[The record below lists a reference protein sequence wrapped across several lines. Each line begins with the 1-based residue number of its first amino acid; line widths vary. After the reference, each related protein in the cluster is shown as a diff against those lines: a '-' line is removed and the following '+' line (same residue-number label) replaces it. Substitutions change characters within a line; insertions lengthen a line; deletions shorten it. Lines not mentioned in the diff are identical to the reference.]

1 MDQKYEIVRR
11 IMLATNKI
19 DGVYYLFGKKCGI
32 NENTLA
38 FLYALADGKPHSQKE
53 ISDEW
58 IIPRTTIN
66 SIVKT
71 MLARGYIQ
79 FCSEHHTK
87 EKAIVLTE
95 TGKEYADKYLTD
107 IYLAEEKAISR
118 TLQKFKPEFVSA
130 LEAFSD
136 CLHEEFQEIFQYE
149 KEQRKHEQF

>member
-38 FLYALADGKPHSQKE
+38 FLYALADGKPRSQKE

-71 MLARGYIQ
+71 MLARGFIQ
-79 FCSEHHTK
+79 FCSKHHTK

-95 TGKEYADKYLTD
+95 NGKEYADKYLTD

-130 LEAFSD
+130 LEEFSN

-149 KEQRKHEQF
+149 KEQIKHEQF

>member
-1 MDQKYEIVRR
+1 
-11 IMLATNKI
+11 
-19 DGVYYLFGKKCGI
+19 
-32 NENTLA
+32 
-38 FLYALADGKPHSQKE
+38 
-53 ISDEW
+53 
-58 IIPRTTIN
+58 
-66 SIVKT
+66 
-71 MLARGYIQ
+71 MLARGFIQ
-79 FCSEHHTK
+79 FCSKHHTK

-130 LEAFSD
+130 LEAFSN

>member
-71 MLARGYIQ
+71 MLARGFIQ
-79 FCSEHHTK
+79 FCSKHHTK

-95 TGKEYADKYLTD
+95 NGKEYADKYLTD

-118 TLQKFKPEFVSA
+118 TLQ
-130 LEAFSD
+130 
-136 CLHEEFQEIFQYE
+136 
-149 KEQRKHEQF
+149 